1 MQLAALRAAADPLRL
16 GAPPRRERIGEKMD
30 LELSDE
36 QRLIQE
42 MTRGLLKEHCPR
54 AVVRKME
61 NDPRGFPPGLWKQ
74 MAEAGLAGLLIPE
87 SYGGGAQTMLEAAL
101 VYEELGRA
109 MAPTPH
115 FVSSVL
121 STSVLLA
128 AGSDAQKSEW
138 LPRIARGD
146 AIVSVAWLE
155 PARGYGEAGVQLAAR
170 SVGREIVLDGVKRH
184 VNYAGAA
191 DRLIVL
197 AHGEAGVD
205 LWLVDPGTPGVKLTH
220 YLSASGEPHYRVDFA
235 GARVPESA
243 RLGAPGSGWR
253 TFSRALRDDGL
264 IPLAALAIGGA
275 AACLEDTVEY
285 AKVRKQFDKPLGAF
299 QALAH
304 YMADASTRIDGGRVL
319 VHEAAWNRARGR
331 DVARFAPM
339 AKLFATNT
347 YQDVTRACAQI
358 WGGVAFTIEY
368 DTQLFF
374 RRAKE
379 LQLSWWDVPYLEE
392 LIAADVLDA

>member
-1 MQLAALRAAADPLRL
+1 MDLRL
-16 GAPPRRERIGEKMD
+16 N
-30 LELSDE
+30 DE
-36 QRLIQE
+36 QQLIQD
-42 MTRGLLKEHCPR
+42 MTRSLLKEHCPR
-54 AVVRKME
+54 PVVRKME
-61 NDPRGFPPGLWKQ
+61 NDPRGYPPGLWKQ
-74 MAEAGLAGLLIPE
+74 MAEAGLTGLLIPE
-87 SYGGGAQTMLEAAL
+87 SFGGGAQTMLEAAL

-109 MAPTPH
+109 LAPTPH

-121 STSVLLA
+121 SAGILLA

-146 AIVSVAWLE
+146 AVITVAWLE
-155 PARGYGEAGVQLAAR
+155 PERGFGEAGVRLAAR
-170 SVGREIVLDGVKRH
+170 AEGAYLVLTGTKRH
-184 VNYAGAA
+184 VQWAGAA
-191 DRLIVL
+191 DRLLVL
-197 AHGEAGVD
+197 ARSADGID
-205 LWLVDPGTPGVKLTH
+205 LLLVDPSTPGVRLTH
-220 YLSASGEPHYRVDFA
+220 YLSASGEPHFRIDFSS
-235 GARVPESA
+235 ARVPQTA
-243 RLGAPGSGWR
+243 RVGAAGSGWQ
-253 TFSRALRDDGL
+253 TFSRVLVNDGL
-264 IPLAALAIGGA
+264 IPLAAFAIGGA

-339 AKLFATNT
+339 AKLFACNT
-347 YQDVTRACAQI
+347 YQDVTRTCAQI

-392 LIAADVLDA
+392 LIAADVLDR

>member
-1 MQLAALRAAADPLRL
+1 V
-16 GAPPRRERIGEKMD
+16 D
-30 LELSDE
+30 LLLSDE

-61 NDPRGFPPGLWKQ
+61 NDPKGFPAGLWKQ
-74 MAEAGLAGLLIPE
+74 MGEAGLTGLLIPE
-87 SYGGGAQTMLEAAL
+87 SYGGGAQTLLEAAL

-109 MAPTPH
+109 IAPTPH

-121 STSVLLA
+121 GAGILLA
-128 AGSDAQKSEW
+128 AGSEAQKSEW

-146 AIVSVAWLE
+146 AVITVAWLE
-155 PARGYGEAGVQLAAR
+155 PDRGYGEAGVKLAAAAE
-170 SVGREIVLDGVKRH
+170 GADFVLNGSKRH

-197 AHGEAGVD
+197 ARSEAGVE
-205 LWLVDPGTPGVKLTH
+205 LLLVDPATPGLKLTH
-220 YLSASGEPHYRVDFA
+220 YLSASGEPHYRADFS
-235 GARVPESA
+235 GARVPQSA
-243 RLGAPGSGWR
+243 RIGGAGTGWA
-253 TFSRALRDDGL
+253 TFSRVLRDDGL
-264 IPLAALAIGGA
+264 IALAAFAIGGA

-331 DVARFAPM
+331 SVARLAPM
-339 AKLFATNT
+339 AKLFACNT
-347 YQDVTRACAQI
+347 YQDVTRTCAQI

-392 LIAADVLDA
+392 LVAADVLDR